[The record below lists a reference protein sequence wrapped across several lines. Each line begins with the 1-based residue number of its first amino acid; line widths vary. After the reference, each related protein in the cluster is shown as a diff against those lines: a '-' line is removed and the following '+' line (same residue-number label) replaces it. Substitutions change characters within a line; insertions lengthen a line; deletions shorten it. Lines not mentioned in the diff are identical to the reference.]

1 MELNFILNILNLVL
15 SFLIIGAF
23 ALKGVSHFNRA
34 LQKILQENMFYTEI
48 ILGMESTGKNLSS
61 PNLFKREVRIAIWE
75 LYNNLRVQPNKD
87 HKIITLHRKM
97 LDKRQELYHDLEQG
111 KVTLEILPF
120 LGILGTLLGF
130 AVPYLM
136 QQNQANQLSLNLTG
150 MGFFLAA
157 TSTIA
162 ALLAL
167 IYLKKNYEAK
177 VLAEFDYFESQ
188 EKALEKIMLEYD
200 GFRILEE
207 WLKKWPLEKEL
218 PKAYFTQEKFID

>member
-1 MELNFILNILNLVL
+1 MELNFILNLLNLAV
-15 SFLIIGAF
+15 SFGVIGIF
-23 ALKGVSHFNRA
+23 VLKGASHYKSA
-34 LQKILQENMFYTEI
+34 IQKILQENEFYTEL
-48 ILGMESTGKNLSS
+48 ILGLESTGKNLSS
-61 PNLFKREVRIAIWE
+61 PNLYKREVRVAIWE

-120 LGILGTLLGF
+120 IGILGTLLGF
-130 AVPYLM
+130 AVPYLIE
-136 QQNQANQLSLNLTG
+136 QNKASQLSLNLTG

-157 TSTIA
+157 TSTIG

-167 IYLKKNYEAK
+167 IYLKKNYESR

-188 EKALEKIMLEYD
+188 EKALEKIMAEYD
-200 GFRILEE
+200 GFKILEE
-207 WLKKWPLEKEL
+207 WLKKWPLEKEA
-218 PKAYFTQEKFID
+218 PKPYFTQEKFID